1 MKKNIKKTGKNGG
14 FFFLIVRKLFH
25 LDAIL
30 CTAFVFALMAGVV
43 DLFNRISFLNPFEQ
57 ALSDFEMMDLVY
69 SANIREEPGLDTSIV
84 LVNIGNLPR
93 RLIARELEIIA
104 AQQPLA
110 VGIDAGFIPDLKPED
125 DSVLEAALS
134 KIPNLA
140 LYSMMHHT
148 DSAQEGDFDSIAFC
162 NPRFA
167 RHGTPAYVNMV
178 TPGKGESK
186 FKICRSFHPLDT
198 VRGKK
203 YLPLSLQMA
212 WFADSGKVK
221 EFLKRG
227 LDPEIINFRGNME
240 KFYSMDVKDMLE
252 QDESGFMGVQQLG
265 VNLKGKL
272 VFMGFMGQDFSPG
285 QQANTIEDKFYTPL
299 NPNVAGK
306 SYPDMFGVVVH
317 ANIASMVLNGFPIDQ
332 MSDNW
337 KYFWAVFLCYLNV
350 LGFFFIQ
357 RNYPTWYDLFV
368 KGIQLGEVFLLLWIS
383 LLIFARYHYK
393 ADLTLAAFAVGFS
406 GDVLEIYV
414 GLKEKI
420 LNFTRRYRF

>member
-1 MKKNIKKTGKNGG
+1 MKKGS
-14 FFFLIVRKLFH
+14 FFLRIAGKFFH
-25 LDAIL
+25 TDAIL
-30 CTAFVFALMAGVV
+30 CTALVFALMAGVV
-43 DLFNRISFLNPFEQ
+43 DLFNRLSFLNPFEQ

-69 SANIREEPGLDTSIV
+69 SANIREEPGVDTSIV

-93 RLIARELEIIA
+93 RMVARELEIIA
-104 AQQPLA
+104 AQEPLA

-125 DSVLEAALS
+125 DSVLEAAMAKTS
-134 KIPNLA
+134 NLV
-140 LYSMMHHT
+140 LYAMMHHT
-148 DSAQEGDFDSIAFC
+148 DSGQEGPFDSITFC

-186 FKICRSFHPLDT
+186 FKICRSFHPVDT
-198 VRGKK
+198 VNSVKL
-203 YLPLSLQMA
+203 LPLSLQMA
-212 WFADSGKVK
+212 WFADSLKVK

-240 KFYSMDVKDMLE
+240 KFFSLDVGDMLGR
-252 QDESGFMGVQQLG
+252 DESGFMGVQDLG
-265 VNLKGKL
+265 VSLKGKL
-272 VFMGFMGQDFSPG
+272 VFMGFMGQDFTPY
-285 QQANTIEDKFYTPL
+285 QQSNTIEDKFFTPM
-299 NPNVAGK
+299 NENVAGK
-306 SYPDMFGVVVH
+306 SNPDMFGVVVH

-332 MSDNW
+332 ISDNW
-337 KYFWAVFLCYLNV
+337 KYFWAVFLCYINV

-368 KGIQLGEVFLLLWIS
+368 KGIQIGEVFLLLWIS

-393 ADLTLAAFAVGFS
+393 ADLTLAAFAIGFS

-420 LNFTRRYRF
+420 VALFRYYLG